1 MPRVTVPD
9 PRVVCLGLATL
20 DVVHR
25 VEALPRAGTKG
36 WATSTELAAGGP
48 ALNAAV
54 CAAHLLGRDAVTLV
68 TVLGRGPAADLA
80 RADLSAHGVG
90 VLDLHPAG
98 TLPVA
103 SCLVSPDGERTVV
116 AAGARASTARLTG
129 QARTALRA
137 ADVLLVDGHHPDAA
151 TEAIDLARCRTVL
164 DAGSAKPRAE
174 QWLDRLD
181 VVAGSADYA
190 RGIGRTLDGALDHVL
205 AAGARAAVMTD
216 GAAPARWATRARRGQ
231 VPAPGVDA
239 VDTLGAGD
247 AFHGALVAALA
258 LGATLPDAVARGCA
272 VASVRVQHAGARA
285 WLDGIEPWR

>member
-151 TEAIDLARCRTVL
+151 RDRPRPEH
-164 DAGSAKPRAE
+164 DAGRRPPVG
-174 QWLDRLD
+174 LDRRPDDLQ
-181 VVAGSADYA
+181 AQE
-190 RGIGRTLDGALDHVL
+190 
-205 AAGARAAVMTD
+205 
-216 GAAPARWATRARRGQ
+216 GAAHAARDGRR
-231 VPAPGVDA
+231 
-239 VDTLGAGD
+239 
-247 AFHGALVAALA
+247 
-258 LGATLPDAVARGCA
+258 R
-272 VASVRVQHAGARA
+272 R
-285 WLDGIEPWR
+285 WRR